1 MPGTLKHDHVASDG
15 EALSLRDREP
25 CACGTVYDTNSVRC
39 EVGLLSLGAFDRST
53 TRNPIRTSE
62 ASCLN
67 AAAETMRRFVK
78 TDVERA
84 GPSLDHAP
92 ELRFSGAE
100 RRGIDSA

>member
-1 MPGTLKHDHVASDG
+1 
-15 EALSLRDREP
+15 
-25 CACGTVYDTNSVRC
+25 
-39 EVGLLSLGAFDRST
+39 
-53 TRNPIRTSE
+53 
-62 ASCLN
+62 LN